1 MWVSGILCV
10 GGTREVGTLILSTR
24 VEGRG
29 QCHLVELVLYIH
41 LCVDSRGQ
49 TQVISL
55 VNKHLYP
62 LSYFASQ
69 LVTVFVAVTKY
80 P

>member
-41 LCVDSRGQ
+41 LCVDS
-49 TQVISL
+49 
-55 VNKHLYP
+55 KD
-62 LSYFASQ
+62 
-69 LVTVFVAVTKY
+69 
-80 P
+80 